1 MNTFPL
7 QMRIRTRLSV
17 ASSQNLGDEFSCV
30 KLQHRLPCELQREKK
45 RQEVLVFYENI
56 RSFFTVRVRIRKMYW
71 LRKFLQGNR
80 KVLQTGRS
88 KKQSEMLSQLTG
100 CSVWLL
106 FRHRVVNSAV
116 NKVSIT
122 PDMRQISARLVVRHF
137 NSGAWFFSSTRGSTV
152 ASNSNVERD
161 SHGGSTDYALLL

>member
-1 MNTFPL
+1 MSTFPL
-7 QMRIRTRLSV
+7 QMRIGTRVSV

-30 KLQHRLPCELQREKK
+30 KLQHQLPCELQREKK
-45 RQEVLVFYENI
+45 TQEALVFYENI
-56 RSFFTVRVRIRKMYW
+56 RSFSTVRVSIRKMYW

-80 KVLQTGRS
+80 KVLKTGRS

-137 NSGAWFFSSTRGSTV
+137 NSGAWFFSFTRGSTT
-152 ASNSNVERD
+152 ASNSNVERN